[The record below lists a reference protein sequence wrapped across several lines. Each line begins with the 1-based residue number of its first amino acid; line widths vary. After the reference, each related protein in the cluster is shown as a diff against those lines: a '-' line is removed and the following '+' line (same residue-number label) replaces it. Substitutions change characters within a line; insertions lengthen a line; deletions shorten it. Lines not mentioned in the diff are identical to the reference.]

1 MQELQVYTWLHA
13 TDPSDLHERSC
24 DTYEP
29 GTGEWLF
36 RSPSWDSW
44 LKEKTRC
51 LWVHGIPGA
60 GKTIFASH
68 LIETARDYCMD
79 RGSGYACVYYYCYFG
94 HAQDETAPLL
104 RWVLLELCRQIG
116 RVPLAVYNLYRHG
129 GTPNSRALLTALGQ
143 VVQAFHRVFVFVE
156 AVDESLHR
164 ENLLRILRDLATD
177 QRFMNLRVLATSR
190 EVSTP
195 LYLPTYLS
203 PEAHS
208 RRCRQTN
215 HPPHFQYID
224 IEEVMSSIATPIS
237 MRNHLLDR
245 DIAIYIRSKLSTH
258 RRLKRWPD
266 QTRENVFEA
275 LSTKANGM

>member
-1 MQELQVYTWLHA
+1 MQELQVYNWLHA

-79 RGSGYACVYYYCYFG
+79 RGPGYACVYYYCYFG

-104 RWVLLELCRQIG
+104 KWTLLELCRQVG

-129 GTPNSRALLTALGQ
+129 GTPSPRALMTALGQ
-143 VVQAFHRVFVFVE
+143 VVQAFHRVFIFIE

-164 ENLLRILRDLATD
+164 ENLLRVIQDLATD
-177 QRFMNLRVLATSR
+177 QRFKNLRVLATSR
-190 EVSTP
+190 EVRTP
-195 LYLPTYLS
+195 FYLPTRCQRHTRIVVVELIILS
-203 PEAHS
+203 AFSTSTS
-208 RRCRQTN
+208 RRSCRASRYRYLCEITSWTETLPSTSVQ
-215 HPPHFQYID
+215 
-224 IEEVMSSIATPIS
+224 SS
-237 MRNHLLDR
+237 
-245 DIAIYIRSKLSTH
+245 
-258 RRLKRWPD
+258 RL
-266 QTRENVFEA
+266 TA
-275 LSTKANGM
+275 G